1 MLELEQELVK
11 VLHINTRSEKHGD
24 DHVLGVDLKLQARLS
39 NDVLSQFS
47 PTLKSSFYHKDESVQ
62 GDLVTDAGYLPNLKN
77 PKLGTVKWAGDW
89 EHQVLTIHNGV
100 TEAFDI
106 VLDESK
112 VNKLAFDF
120 QEGGTVFVNFR
131 VQSHPDETT
140 TAKLLQLLGQEV
152 HMSLHF
158 DEPAELQEA
167 V

>member
-1 MLELEQELVK
+1 M
-11 VLHINTRSEKHGD
+11 
-24 DHVLGVDLKLQARLS
+24 
-39 NDVLSQFS
+39 
-47 PTLKSSFYHKDESVQ
+47 Q

-77 PKLGTVKWAGDW
+77 PKLGVVKWDGDW
-89 EHQVLTIHNGV
+89 EHQVLIIHNGV

-131 VQSHPDETT
+131 VQAHPDETT
-140 TAKLLQLLGQEV
+140 TAKLLSLLGQEV

-158 DEPAELQEA
+158 DEPATLKEA
-167 V
+167 A

>member
-1 MLELEQELVK
+1 MLELDTELVK
-11 VLHINTRSEKHGD
+11 ILHINTRNEKHGD
-24 DHVLGVDLKLQARLS
+24 DNVLGVDLKLQARLS

-77 PKLGTVKWAGDW
+77 PKLGAVKWEGDW
-89 EHQVLTIHNGV
+89 EHQVLVIHNGV
-100 TEAFDI
+100 REEFDI

-140 TAKLLQLLGQEV
+140 TAKLLSLLGQEV
-152 HMSLHF
+152 HMSLRF
-158 DEPAELQEA
+158 DEPAALQEA
-167 V
+167 A